1 MAINLALKRAQKAQR
16 RKRVAEEKRRAATI
30 EKSLGARVLRAARA
44 PIQHCL
50 LMDSLFEIGV
60 GTLVLARGA
69 TPHYVGMGCFLIDVF
84 CLGIKDVMFKELDEE
99 MLEPFWQTMDVA
111 SPMISVDPSYAR
123 KLLRD
128 LAAWSHRI
136 GFAPHREF
144 AAVEPLF
151 GDVNADACDA
161 VFQFGCDGKP
171 RYIPGP
177 GESRLQIR
185 HRLEHLRKTIGE
197 GGFETDFAA

>member
-16 RKRVAEEKRRAATI
+16 RKRVVEEKRRAATI
-30 EKSLGARVLRAARA
+30 EMSLGSRVFRATQA

-50 LMDSLFEIGV
+50 LTDSLFEIGV

-69 TPHYVGMGCFLIDVF
+69 TPHYVATGCLLIDVF
-84 CLGIKDVMFKELDEE
+84 CLGIKNVTFNKLDEE
-99 MLEPFWQTMDVA
+99 ELDLFLQTMDLA

-128 LAAWSHRI
+128 LAAWSHKI

-151 GDVNADACDA
+151 GDVNAEACDA

-185 HRLEHLRKTIGE
+185 DRLEHLRKTLGE

>member
-60 GTLVLARGA
+60 GTLVLARGV
-69 TPHYVGMGCFLIDVF
+69 TPRYVAMGCFLIDVF
-84 CLGIKDVMFKELDEE
+84 CLGIKDVTFNELDKEE
-99 MLEPFWQTMDVA
+99 LDPFLQTMGLA
-111 SPMISVDPSYAR
+111 APMISVDPSYAR

-128 LAAWSHRI
+128 LTAWSHQI

-144 AAVEPLF
+144 ADVEPLF
-151 GDVNADACDA
+151 GDVNAEACDA

-177 GESRLQIR
+177 GETRLQIR
-185 HRLEHLRKTIGE
+185 DRLEHLRKTLGE
-197 GGFETDFAA
+197 GGFEADFAA

>member
-1 MAINLALKRAQKAQR
+1 M
-16 RKRVAEEKRRAATI
+16 
-30 EKSLGARVLRAARA
+30 SLGARVLRAARA
-44 PIQHCL
+44 QIQHCL

-60 GTLVLARGA
+60 GTLILARGA
-69 TPHYVGMGCFLIDVF
+69 TPHYVAMGCFLIDVY
-84 CLGIKDVMFKELDEE
+84 CLGIKDVTFKELDEE
-99 MLEPFWQTMDVA
+99 ELEPFLQTMDLA

-128 LAAWSHRI
+128 LAAWSHKS

-151 GDVNADACDA
+151 GDVNAEACDA
-161 VFQFGCDGKP
+161 VFRFGCDGKP

-177 GESRLQIR
+177 SESRFQIR
-185 HRLEHLRKTIGE
+185 NRLEHLRKTLGE

>member
-30 EKSLGARVLRAARA
+30 EKSLGVRVLRAARA

-84 CLGIKDVMFKELDEE
+84 CLGIKDVVFKELDEE

-111 SPMISVDPSYAR
+111 APMISVDPSYAR

-128 LAAWSHRI
+128 LAAWSHKI
-136 GFAPHREF
+136 GFPPHREF

-177 GESRLQIR
+177 SESRLQIR
-185 HRLEHLRKTIGE
+185 DRLEHLRTTLGE
-197 GGFETDFAA
+197 GGFETDLAA